1 MADRIRKADYF
12 SVQVSNR
19 AGEGARLM
27 KGLRDNGVNL
37 IAFTGFPNGRKAQV
51 DFIPENTAALR
62 RAAKAMK
69 LDLGKKKTVFLMQG
83 EDRVGALA
91 SVLVK
96 LAAVRINMTAMD
108 AVCAGKGRYGAIF
121 WVKAKDVARAARA
134 VGAR

>member
-1 MADRIRKADYF
+1 MAHRIRKADYF

-27 KGLRDNGVNL
+27 KALRAHGVNL
-37 IAFTGFPNGRKAQV
+37 IAFTGFPSGRKAQV
-51 DFIPENTAALR
+51 DFIPENTAALE

-69 LDLGKKKTVFLMQG
+69 LGLGKKKTVFLMQG

-91 SVLVK
+91 SVLEK
-96 LAAVRINMTAMD
+96 LAAARINMTAMD

-121 WVKAKDVARAARA
+121 WVKPKDVARAARA